1 MTRLIIITML
11 RLEPQSLS
19 RSSPRPLRKIVGT
32 STRLIRVLERPSF
45 LRNNSYANSYVKRYR
60 SPTKLENWIYSSVEK
75 KSRIFFPRIKEIFF
89 TLSFV
94 NDLLVRWIVIS
105 FFLSFFFLSF

>member
-32 STRLIRVLERPSF
+32 ESTRLISSSAYSPF
-45 LRNNSYANSYVKRYR
+45 LSPRQFVREHVERYR
-60 SPTKLENWIYSSVEK
+60 VANEIGNLLDIGSVEK
-75 KSRIFFPRIKEIFF
+75 KSRIFHFFPRIKEIFF
-89 TLSFV
+89 V
-94 NDLLVRWIVIS
+94 VCK
-105 FFLSFFFLSF
+105 